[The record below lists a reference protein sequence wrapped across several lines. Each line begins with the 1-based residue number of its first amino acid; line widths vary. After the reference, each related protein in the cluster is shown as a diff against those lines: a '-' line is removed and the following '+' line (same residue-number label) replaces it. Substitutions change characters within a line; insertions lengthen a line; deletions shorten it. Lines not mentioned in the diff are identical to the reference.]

1 MKAISGQSPILY
13 PIHYRITDTWSRWTV
28 RVPAMTVSGLRT
40 SGGFKHF
47 IRADE
52 KLSEVMSD
60 EESTKEISG
69 DEEYIYDEDD
79 EEEYEEEEEDDDYEE
94 AKVTL
99 GNIMCLCP

>member
-1 MKAISGQSPILY
+1 MNYK
-13 PIHYRITDTWSRWTV
+13 
-28 RVPAMTVSGLRT
+28 

-69 DEEYIYDEDD
+69 DEEYIYDE
-79 EEEYEEEEEDDDYEE
+79 EEYEEEEEDDDYEE